1 MELIIA
7 GSGLFF
13 SPLAIALTALG
24 CLLGIIIGVMPGLG
38 PLMGIILLLPVAF
51 HLPDAAAMG
60 LLISIYVGGSC
71 GGSISA
77 ILLRIPGTPLAAATL
92 LDGYPMARKGRAQ
105 DAIGIAVTASALGGL
120 ISGVVLI
127 FFSPVLA
134 RFALNF
140 APPEIFGMTLLGLIS
155 IVVVTRE
162 SPLKGF
168 IAGVFGLLI
177 ATIGT
182 DDFTNAYRF
191 TFGSYNLYNGFHI
204 VAMVVGLFAISEVI
218 FQVQS
223 DGYLDKPQIDRIKA
237 PFSSIRLIRA
247 HLGNLF
253 RSSALGL
260 FFGALPGAGGVIS
273 SFTSYAVAKSQARPG
288 EKYGE
293 GEEGGVVATEAANNA
308 CCGGALIPTLS
319 LGIPGDGSTAVLM
332 GALFLLGFYPG
343 PELFEYNKDV
353 AGGIFLAYMSANVFL
368 LVLGIALTPLFVLV
382 LKFPKA
388 YLIPA
393 VLLLSVIGT
402 FAIQSSVFDLWVMFG
417 FGIIGYFMRRGG
429 YPLAPVIIGA
439 ILGPICESNFRR
451 SLLISDDGLAI
462 FIQRPISATILTI
475 VAAILVFMALRA
487 WRPSLFQGLIP
498 GTKDTS

>member
-1 MELIIA
+1 MELLIS

-13 SPLAIALTALG
+13 TPLAILMSAVG
-24 CLLGIIIGVMPGLG
+24 CLLGLIIGVLPGLG

-51 HLPDAAAMG
+51 HLPAGAAMA
-60 LLISIYVGGSC
+60 LLLSIYVGGSC

-92 LDGYPMARKGRAQ
+92 LDGYPMAQKGRAQ
-105 DAIGIAVTASALGGL
+105 DAIGIAVTSSSLGGL
-120 ISGVVLI
+120 IGGVVLI
-127 FFSPVLA
+127 FFSPFLA
-134 RFALNF
+134 EFALNF

-155 IVVVTRE
+155 IVVVSQE
-162 SPLKGF
+162 SPVKGF

-191 TFGSYNLYNGFHI
+191 TFGAFNLYNGFHI

-223 DGYLDKPQIDRIKA
+223 GGYLAKPIIGKIKA
-237 PFSSIRLIRA
+237 PFSSIKLISG
-247 HLGNLF
+247 HLPNLF
-253 RSSALGL
+253 RSAALGS

-273 SFTSYAVAKSQARPG
+273 SFTSYAVAKTRAKPH
-288 EKYGE
+288 ENYGE

-343 PELFEYNKDV
+343 PELFEHHKDV
-353 AGGIFLAYMSANVFL
+353 AGGIFIAFMAANVFL
-368 LVLGIALTPLFVLV
+368 LILGITLTPLFVSV

-388 YLIPA
+388 YLIPS
-393 VLLLSVIGT
+393 VLLLSIIGT
-402 FAIQSSVFDLWVMFG
+402 FAIQSSVFDLWVMFA
-417 FGIIGYFMRRGG
+417 FGIIGYYLRRGG

-451 SLLISDDGLAI
+451 SLLISDNGLQI
-462 FIQRPISATILTI
+462 FIERPISAVILGIVSILLIMIMVKSFRIFQKGRERENTI
-475 VAAILVFMALRA
+475 
-487 WRPSLFQGLIP
+487 
-498 GTKDTS
+498 